1 MSIVVA
7 LFPWTQVYA
16 FTKSSFLF
24 ICLSKTPSLIT
35 NMIVIII
42 FQYDQLLLFHLYQTV
57 RLINLLSYYSI
68 TATIASIGA
77 AGVPSAGLITMII
90 VLNAVGLPDDD
101 VAYILAIDWFL

>member
-1 MSIVVA
+1 MLACHI
-7 LFPWTQVYA
+7 LF
-16 FTKSSFLF
+16 
-24 ICLSKTPSLIT
+24 
-35 NMIVIII
+35 
-42 FQYDQLLLFHLYQTV
+42 
-57 RLINLLSYYSI
+57 RSI